1 MTFIIIASDKDR
13 RQAREWA
20 GRRLFAPG
28 ACLILALVL
37 KHADPCPSTGFNRL
51 EVGASSS
58 AAILAICHS
67 RQAGLLR
74 VQKSIICS
82 KLLADTRAMLL
93 LEMRM
98 AQQR

>member
-1 MTFIIIASDKDR
+1 MTFIIIVSHKER

-28 ACLILALVL
+28 ARLLLALVL
-37 KHADPCPSTGFNRL
+37 EHADPCPSTGFNRL

-67 RQAGLLR
+67 WQAGLLS
-74 VQKSIICS
+74 VPKSIICS
-82 KLLADTRAMLL
+82 KLLVDTRAMLL
-93 LEMRM
+93 LEMRV